1 MGQQGR
7 AKKMWSRYDRP
18 MGSGR
23 EIEILERIANLL
35 RAETR
40 LAAQQSGLQP
50 VQLEILDYLDRCNR
64 YSDTPAAVAEYL
76 SLTKGTVSQSIQRL
90 EEKGFIS
97 RAHDPIDGRI
107 SRLRLSR
114 KGRAI
119 VNSKSQR
126 ALAAAAERAEFE
138 GRSLSEALERLLG
151 ALQRAN
157 GLRSFGV
164 CQTCRFF
171 EKGEGGRARCGL
183 TAEPLSEDDSLL
195 VCREHEGKP
204 SLASARG

>member
-1 MGQQGR
+1 
-7 AKKMWSRYDRP
+7 

-40 LAAQQSGLQP
+40 LAAQRSGIQP
-50 VQLEILDYLDRCNR
+50 VQLEILEYLDRCNR

-90 EEKGFIS
+90 EEKGFII
-97 RAHDPIDGRI
+97 RAPDPNDGRI

-114 KGRAI
+114 KGRSV
-119 VNSKSQR
+119 VNSKSRQ
-126 ALAAAAERAEFE
+126 ALATAAERADFE
-138 GRSLSEALERLLG
+138 GRTLAEALERLLG

-171 EKGEGGRARCGL
+171 EHGEDGRSRCGL
-183 TAEPLSEDDSLL
+183 TAEPLSADDRLL
-195 VCREHEGKP
+195 VCREHEEKP
-204 SLASARG
+204 SLSGARQ